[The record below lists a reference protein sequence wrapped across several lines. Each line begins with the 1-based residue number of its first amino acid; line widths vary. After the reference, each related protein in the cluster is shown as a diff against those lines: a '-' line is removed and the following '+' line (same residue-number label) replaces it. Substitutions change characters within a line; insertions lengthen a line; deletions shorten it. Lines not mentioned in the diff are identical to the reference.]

1 MDFKLVCAWSV
12 DMTEDCRYVGVEGL
26 EVMVVC
32 VTLDYVGY
40 WLVGC
45 VETVECNRI
54 VDGCALAVIMGDDL
68 CECW

>member
-40 WLVGC
+40 WLVAGVC
-45 VETVECNRI
+45 
-54 VDGCALAVIMGDDL
+54 GDSGVQ
-68 CECW
+68 